1 MDVPGELIGW
11 QAVILH
17 LLLSN
22 LEPNLLQSGLGKL
35 PWQSNLVTEP
45 LS

>member
-1 MDVPGELIGW
+1 MDLPGELIGW

-22 LEPNLLQSGLGKL
+22 LEPNLLQSGLGL
-35 PWQSNLVTEP
+35 NISCHGNLT
-45 LS
+45 L